1 MNIIVVSILAGLIGL
16 VPAIILPYGH
26 REKSPAE
33 RSRKLVSRL
42 TRTNVIVG
50 LFALGLGLVWFFA
63 PHAAFA
69 SGLAQNVSDP
79 YASLAASV
87 SVGLGSIAAGMAVSN
102 TGSAAIAV
110 IAEKPESFGRVL
122 VFVGLAEGIA
132 IYGLIIAFIILSR

>member
-1 MNIIVVSILAGLIGL
+1 MNIIVISILTGLIAF
-16 VPAIILPYGH
+16 VPAIVLPYGH
-26 REKSPAE
+26 RGNSPTE

-50 LFALGLGLVWFFA
+50 LFALGLGLVWLFA
-63 PHAAFA
+63 PRTAFA
-69 SGLAQNVSDP
+69 AGLAQQASDP

-87 SVGLGSIAAGMAVSN
+87 AVGLGSIAAGMAVSN